1 MKHIKPTIALI
12 AIIAILSVGL
22 YWPKEAVVIIVAIAC
37 VLLLLMLY
45 FALYD
50 YFNKK

>member
-1 MKHIKPTIALI
+1 MKHIKPTLALI
-12 AIIAILSVGL
+12 AIVAILSAGL
-22 YWPKEAVVIIVAIAC
+22 YWSKEAVLIIVAIAC

-50 YFNKK
+50 YFNEK

>member
-1 MKHIKPTIALI
+1 MKHIKPTLALI
-12 AIIAILSVGL
+12 AIVVVLSVCL
-22 YWPKEAVVIIVAIAC
+22 YWPEKAVVIIVAMAC